1 MYDIIIIGAGTA
13 GIAAYKEAL
22 KHTQNILIIND
33 GPWDTTC
40 ARVGCMPSKVLISAA
55 DRMHDIQHASET
67 ALQVTAQIDT
77 SGVMQHVR
85 ALRDRFTAATLKDIS
100 SWKASHKISGHAAF
114 VDANTVEVNQQ
125 RYQAKAFI
133 LAVGSSPAF
142 NPQWKAELQDKLIT
156 SDDIFELPHLPRSI
170 AVIGSGVIA
179 VELAQAMHRLNVK
192 TAIFAR
198 SRRIGT
204 LSSPDLQQLA
214 QNELQKELDIKFE
227 ILPQTVKS
235 TAKGVEIGYTENGE
249 HKILHTDFLLSATG
263 RNSNL
268 TQLKLEKIN
277 PAFNDAK
284 RLPVD
289 AETKQL
295 ADYPVF
301 IAGDAHTATPIQHEA
316 AHEGRTAVQN
326 CLNFPNVQSMKTLT
340 PLGIV
345 FSSPEMAV
353 AGKSFKQL
361 ADSNAE
367 FVTGTASYEKQG
379 RAIVLG
385 KNRGAAEIYV
395 DKISRK
401 ILGAE
406 LFTES
411 AEHLAHLLAW
421 MIAEDLTVD
430 EVLNKPFY
438 HPALEEGL
446 RTALKH
452 ALRQL

>member
-1 MYDIIIIGAGTA
+1 L
-13 GIAAYKEAL
+13 AAA
-22 KHTQNILIIND
+22 
-33 GPWDTTC
+33 
-40 ARVGCMPSKVLISAA
+40 
-55 DRMHDIQHASET
+55 
-67 ALQVTAQIDT
+67 
-77 SGVMQHVR
+77 
-85 ALRDRFTAATLKDIS
+85 
-100 SWKASHKISGHAAF
+100 
-114 VDANTVEVNQQ
+114 
-125 RYQAKAFI
+125 
-133 LAVGSSPAF
+133 
-142 NPQWKAELQDKLIT
+142 
-156 SDDIFELPHLPRSI
+156 
-170 AVIGSGVIA
+170 
-179 VELAQAMHRLNVK
+179 
-192 TAIFAR
+192 
-198 SRRIGT
+198 
-204 LSSPDLQQLA
+204 DLQQLA

-235 TAKGVEIGYTENGE
+235 TANGVEIGYTENGE